1 MATLFTNIA
10 AIRGRLSSITN
21 LFNAVLSYIF
31 RDCLQVQVENGFPVM
46 KNLSMILLFMS
57 VVFQINVIIFFRL
70 YTNPTMSPVSNH
82 LRLSLVSAFAG
93 IALFS
98 ALALYLR
105 RRKRKK
111 ASLYHEIYVEEK
123 ADKYTECNRP
133 NSVDTA
139 SIGSLRRRSP
149 KVLDV
154 NGGNR

>member
-1 MATLFTNIA
+1 MI
-10 AIRGRLSSITN
+10 S
-21 LFNAVLSYIF
+21 VM
-31 RDCLQVQVENGFPVM
+31 PVAFLR
-46 KNLSMILLFMS
+46 N
-57 VVFQINVIIFFRL
+57 VVMFFRL
-70 YTNPTMSPVSNH
+70 YTNSTMSPMSNH

-123 ADKYTECNRP
+123 ADEYTECNRP

-149 KVLDV
+149 KVMNV
-154 NGGNR
+154 NGGNG